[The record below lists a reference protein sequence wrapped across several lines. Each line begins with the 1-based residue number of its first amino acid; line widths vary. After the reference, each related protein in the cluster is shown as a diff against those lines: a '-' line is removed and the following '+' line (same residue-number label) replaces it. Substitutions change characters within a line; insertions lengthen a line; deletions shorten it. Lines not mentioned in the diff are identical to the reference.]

1 MNRNEPSSFSTLA
14 VHVVDHFKTVE
25 TEQGRKL
32 CPGRCSAPAVP
43 FFNENSSQVKKS
55 KKRRRNWE
63 LAAGIIDRKTDR
75 EGAALARAH
84 SQLVQLNKKFSA
96 PCPNAGSS
104 RSFESLSHAREAC
117 SAQCTH
123 ASRTLAEDV
132 ASIKEWTCLV
142 KMAGIAGE
150 DSYLGDRSLNP
161 LNLGALWAFHSHKS
175 CSSAARSGDSLER
188 FNRAE
193 EDLHHLVEVD
203 DRELLGRLIELPKSC
218 IINRGSAA
226 NDSKLTSQSPH
237 YAPIYDGLYVRAS
250 SGGVRWWQPLGS
262 SFVLGDL
269 VAKGAPA
276 LAPLF
281 RHKRQFEVH
290 ADNVCTDE

>member
-1 MNRNEPSSFSTLA
+1 
-14 VHVVDHFKTVE
+14 VDHFETAE

-43 FFNENSSQVKKS
+43 FVTANSSQAKKT

-63 LAAGIIDRKTDR
+63 PTAGTIDRETDR

-84 SQLVQLNKKFSA
+84 TQLLQWNKNI
-96 PCPNAGSS
+96 PPYPNAGLSC
-104 RSFESLSHAREAC
+104 SFGEPLLCARQAC
-117 SAQCTH
+117 NAQCTH

-132 ASIKEWTCLV
+132 AAIKEWTCLV
-142 KMAGIAGE
+142 NMAGIAGE
-150 DSYLGDRSLNP
+150 DGHLGDRSLNP
-161 LNLGALWAFHSHKS
+161 LNLGALWASHCKTI
-175 CSSAARSGDSLER
+175 CSGAAGGGNRLER

-193 EDLHHLVEVD
+193 ENLHHLVEVD
-203 DRELLGRLIELPKSC
+203 DRDLLGRLIELPKSC
-218 IINRGSAA
+218 SLNRGSAA
-226 NDSKLTSQSPH
+226 NDSKLTSQSPR
-237 YAPIYDGLYVRAS
+237 YAPIKGGLHVRAS

-269 VAKGAPA
+269 LAKGAPA

-281 RHKRQFEVH
+281 RHNRYFEVH
-290 ADNVCTDE
+290 ADCVCTDD